1 MMNPMRKSHGAM
13 WTLATLPAIPRTSA
27 LCLLACLLLN
37 SPNGQADDARSVLEA
52 SLSGFAGQ
60 PIAIESVEPS
70 PAPGIS
76 EVKILN
82 GPVLYATDDGAY
94 FFLNGDLHQT
104 TPTGA
109 LNLSEAGRSKTR
121 KAQLAK
127 ISTNEMVVFTPT
139 SEMRDFITVFTDVTC
154 FYCQK
159 LHREVDQLNAM
170 GIEVRYLAFPRG
182 GIPSEGASKLATA
195 WCAEDQQTTLTELKA
210 GVDLPLNECAGNPV
224 AAQYELGQMMG
235 VSGTPAII
243 TSSGLMIP
251 GYRPA
256 ADLAGILGLN

>member
-1 MMNPMRKSHGAM
+1 
-13 WTLATLPAIPRTSA
+13 
-27 LCLLACLLLN
+27 
-37 SPNGQADDARSVLEA
+37 
-52 SLSGFAGQ
+52 
-60 PIAIESVEPS
+60 
-70 PAPGIS
+70 
-76 EVKILN
+76 
-82 GPVLYATDDGAY
+82 
-94 FFLNGDLHQT
+94 
-104 TPTGA
+104 
-109 LNLSEAGRSKTR
+109 
-121 KAQLAK
+121 
-127 ISTNEMVVFTPT
+127 
-139 SEMRDFITVFTDVTC
+139 
-154 FYCQK
+154 
-159 LHREVDQLNAM
+159 M

-224 AAQYELGQMMG
+224 AAQYELGQVMG